1 MPPDKQTNWKAG
13 GSPRLLPSLAQ
24 GRIQLRAA
32 HITGSCCLVICVVA
46 AGCATYRPIID
57 MKGVDSSRYNQ
68 DLTECQQYAQQV
80 SAEGHAVAGA
90 VFGALFGAALGAAV
104 GNSDLAR
111 EVAAVGAIHGGV
123 SGAALGAQ
131 SQVNVIRNCM
141 AGRGYRVL
149 Q

>member
-1 MPPDKQTNWKAG
+1 MRPAFT
-13 GSPRLLPSLAQ
+13 LYFCLA
-24 GRIQLRAA
+24 IW
-32 HITGSCCLVICVVA
+32 V

-57 MKGVDSSRYNQ
+57 MKGVDSARHNQ
-68 DLTECQQYAQQV
+68 DLAECQQYAQQV

-90 VFGALFGAALGAAV
+90 VFGALLGAALGAAI

-111 EVAAVGAIHGGV
+111 DVATVGAISGGA
-123 SGAALGAQ
+123 SGAAEGAQ